1 MLNQSRYFRLME
13 SVQAGNWYL
22 GDPLTGQ
29 GYEMENFREFSSGRP
44 AEVSGRLTVPIDE
57 PGRRLGFSTAG
68 AGATPVVH
76 ISVAAIFAEMAPN
89 DVQLIPV
96 DIQGCPDEYLIL
108 VATRLVRCIDDK
120 ASEEVMYWKPED
132 GRPEKLGMYRSVYG
146 MRIDPTKVGDAKVF
160 RTWGWTG
167 VLIVSEDIK
176 TAMEHANVTGAE
188 FEEV

>member
-1 MLNQSRYFRLME
+1 MVNHSRYFRLKPEMLSGKWSLDE
-13 SVQAGNWYL
+13 
-22 GDPLTGQ
+22 PLDNQGQ
-29 GYEMENFREFSSGRP
+29 ELEDWREFTSGRP
-44 AEVSGRLTVPIDE
+44 ARVSGPLRIPIDE
-57 PGRRLGFSTAG
+57 PGMRLDYSTAG
-68 AGATPVVH
+68 AGMTPVVH
-76 ISVAAIFAEMAPN
+76 VSVATLFAEMAPN

-120 ASEEVMYWKPED
+120 ASEEVMYWTPAD

-146 MRIDPTKVGDAKVF
+146 MRIDPTKVGDVKVF

-176 TAMEHANVTGAE
+176 GAMERANVTGAA